1 MDSFATLDP
10 ITLEV
15 VRNKLDGIANEM
27 ESTLLRSSF
36 SPIVREGMDASA
48 SLFTPNGE
56 TLAQAIAIPAHL
68 AMLIPIVKKF
78 IETFPPAEA
87 KEGDIYLMNDPYHGG
102 THLPDIALVQPIF
115 FKGRVIAFAGS
126 MTHHQDVGGMA
137 PGSIPTNATEIFQEG
152 IRLPPLKLRSGNEFN
167 ETLLAILRL
176 NTRIPETFLGD
187 LHAQVASCAVGARRM
202 NELAVT
208 YGDHQLLAMF
218 EELLNRSEV
227 MTRQA
232 LSKIKPGTYRYVDFL
247 DNDGIV
253 LDERIR
259 IEVAVTIGDGTMHC
273 DFTGSSPQVR
283 GPFNCVPSG
292 SAAAAYFAARVATGS
307 DIPTNGGCFRPVTL
321 TLPEGSIVNPKSPA
335 AVNARSATI
344 KRICCNILGA
354 LRDAVPNRVGA
365 DAAGEM
371 LAVMFGGLRKNG
383 TPFVVGELIAGGSGA
398 GPASDGVD
406 VIETDATNCMNLPVE
421 ALERDAPIRVHRT
434 GLLADS
440 GGPGQF
446 RGGLGIVREYEI
458 LEGEVTFT
466 YRGERHY
473 CSAAGAQGGGRGGMA
488 RAVIHRADGRVETIP
503 SKIVTQLRARDRVVI
518 ETAGGGGFG
527 DPTRRDAER
536 VQTDIDNGKVSAEQ
550 AQKVWRASRL
560 PLHSART

>member
-1 MDSFATLDP
+1 
-10 ITLEV
+10 
-15 VRNKLDGIANEM
+15 
-27 ESTLLRSSF
+27 
-36 SPIVREGMDASA
+36 
-48 SLFTPNGE
+48 
-56 TLAQAIAIPAHL
+56 
-68 AMLIPIVKKF
+68 
-78 IETFPPAEA
+78 
-87 KEGDIYLMNDPYHGG
+87 
-102 THLPDIALVQPIF
+102 
-115 FKGRVIAFAGS
+115 
-126 MTHHQDVGGMA
+126 
-137 PGSIPTNATEIFQEG
+137 
-152 IRLPPLKLRSGNEFN
+152 
-167 ETLLAILRL
+167 
-176 NTRIPETFLGD
+176 
-187 LHAQVASCAVGARRM
+187 
-202 NELAVT
+202 
-208 YGDHQLLAMF
+208 
-218 EELLNRSEV
+218 
-227 MTRQA
+227 
-232 LSKIKPGTYRYVDFL
+232 
-247 DNDGIV
+247 
-253 LDERIR
+253 
-259 IEVAVTIGDGTMHC
+259 
-273 DFTGSSPQVR
+273 
-283 GPFNCVPSG
+283 VPSG

-371 LAVMFGGLRKNG
+371 LAVMFGGLRKSG

-434 GLLADS
+434 GLREDS
-440 GGPGQF
+440 GGAGQF

-488 RAVIHRADGRVETIP
+488 RAVIHRADGRAEEIP
-503 SKIVTQLRARDRVVI
+503 SKLVTQLRARDRIVI

-527 DPTRRDAER
+527 DPTLRAADLKRA
-536 VQTDIDNGKVSAEQ
+536 DIENGKVSADQ
-550 AQKVWRASRL
+550 AQKHYRAG
-560 PLHSART
+560 

>member
-1 MDSFATLDP
+1 METTSTLDP

-15 VRNKLDGIANEM
+15 VRNKLEGIANEM

-36 SPIVREGMDASA
+36 SPIVREGLDASA
-48 SLFTPNGE
+48 SLFTVNGE

-68 AMLIPIVKKF
+68 AMLIPIVKTF
-78 IETFPPAEA
+78 MATFPASEA
-87 KEGDIYLMNDPYHGG
+87 RDGDIYLMNDPYQGG
-102 THLPDIALVQPIF
+102 THLPDIALVQPVF
-115 FKGRVIAFAGS
+115 FKGRIIAYAGS

-137 PGSIPTNATEIFQEG
+137 PGSIPTNATEIYQEG
-152 IRLPPLKLRSGNEFN
+152 IRLPPLKLRSGHEFN

-187 LHAQVASCAVGARRM
+187 LHAQVASCAVGVRRLSD
-202 NELAVT
+202 LAAT
-208 YGDHQLLAMF
+208 YGDNQLLAMF

-232 LSKIKPGTYRYVDFL
+232 LRMIKPGTYHYVDHL

-273 DFTGSSPQVR
+273 DFAGSSPQVR

-371 LAVMFGGLRKNG
+371 LAVMFGGLRRNG

-398 GPASDGVD
+398 GPATDGVD

-434 GLLADS
+434 GLREDS

-446 RGGLGIVREYEI
+446 RGGLGIVREYEV

-473 CSAAGAQGGGRGGMA
+473 CSAAGAQGGGRGSMA
-488 RAVIHRADGRVETIP
+488 RGIIHRADGRVEEIP
-503 SKIVTQLRARDRVVI
+503 SKLVTLLRARDRVVI

-527 DPTRRDAER
+527 DPARRDAGL
-536 VQTDIDNGKVSAEQ
+536 VQADVDNGKVSAEQ
-550 AQKVWRASRL
+550 AQKAYRAG
-560 PLHSART
+560 